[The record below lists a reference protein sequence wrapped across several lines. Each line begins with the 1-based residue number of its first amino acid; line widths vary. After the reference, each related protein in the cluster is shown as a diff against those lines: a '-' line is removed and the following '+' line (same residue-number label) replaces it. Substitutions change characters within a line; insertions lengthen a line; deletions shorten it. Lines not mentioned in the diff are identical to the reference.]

1 MDVLQKA
8 LAGTEE
14 RKNSNREFHVCLT
27 LLGLPDPV
35 RGTVNVT
42 PTDVQLTEFELSKN
56 GSWLQVEAPPVFI
69 VREVITSARVVY
81 LDGGA

>member
-14 RKNSNREFHVCLT
+14 RKNSNREFHLSLT
-27 LLGLPDPV
+27 ILGLPEPV
-35 RGTVNVT
+35 RGAAVVT
-42 PTDVQLTEFELSKN
+42 EKDVELTEFELSKN
-56 GSWLQVEAPPVFI
+56 GSWLQVEAPPLFI